1 MERHTTS
8 GRWGLGLSLA
18 LGTTLLWGILPLALK
33 AVLEGMDP
41 FTITWFRLSASAV
54 LLAPVVLRSGR
65 KAPADMG
72 RGTLVA
78 LLAVAALGLCGN
90 YIFYLEGLDH
100 LTPAAA
106 QVLIQMSPIF
116 LMFGSMLVF
125 RERFAAA
132 QWAGF
137 AVFLAGLGLFF
148 HGRLLE
154 IFDRW
159 DDFSTGLV
167 FMFLAAFVWASYSL
181 AQKQLLRAMPSGR
194 IMLVIYAA
202 GFLLF
207 LPFSRPETVLGLDS
221 VRIALLAFCALNTL
235 AAYGFYAEALN
246 HWEASR
252 VSAVLTIVP
261 VLTLGFSAL
270 GSLWLPD
277 IVTAESLDA
286 LMVLGAFLVVGGSM
300 LVALWKGRAFQRAG
314 DRP

>member
-1 MERHTTS
+1 
-8 GRWGLGLSLA
+8 
-18 LGTTLLWGILPLALK
+18 
-33 AVLEGMDP
+33 MDP
-41 FTITWFRLSASAV
+41 FTITWFRLTASAA
-54 LLAPVVLRSGR
+54 LLAPFVLRAGR

-72 RGTLVA
+72 RGSLLA
-78 LLAVAALGLCGN
+78 LLAVSALGLCGN
-90 YIFYLEGLDH
+90 YIFYLLGLDH

-116 LMFGSMLVF
+116 LMFGSMIVF
-125 RERFAAA
+125 RERFTAF

-148 HGRLLE
+148 HERLLE

-159 DDFSTGLV
+159 DDFSTGLA
-167 FMFLAAFVWASYSL
+167 FMLLAALVWASYSL

-194 IMLVIYAA
+194 IMLVIYAS

-207 LPFSRPETVLGLDS
+207 LPFARPETVLALDP

-235 AAYGFYAEALN
+235 AAYGFYAESLN

-261 VLTLGFSAL
+261 VLTLCFSAL
-270 GSLWLPD
+270 GALWFPAF
-277 IVTAESLDA
+277 VRAESLDA

-300 LVALWKGRAFQRAG
+300 LVALWKGPAKKQAE
-314 DRP
+314 